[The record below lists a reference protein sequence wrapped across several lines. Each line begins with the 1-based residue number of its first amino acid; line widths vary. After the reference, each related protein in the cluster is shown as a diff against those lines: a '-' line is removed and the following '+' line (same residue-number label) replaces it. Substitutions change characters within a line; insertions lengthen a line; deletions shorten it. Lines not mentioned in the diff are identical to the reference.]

1 MSRRRSHLRLLL
13 GAALLLFG
21 CSEDLCAGVSCQE
34 PQRCQP
40 LTGMC
45 LSTCDTVKCPAGAS
59 CQESTGSCVPPP
71 TPQRPEVGELIDRV
85 GRPLLSVALL
95 NPFDRLQLPGAPA
108 AEAQGATRERYNK
121 DGEPAAWAAGWAPAL
136 SQALA
141 IFDGLDGTCG
151 NSLQADLTQPRYST
165 LSRLLANDALHLDAS
180 AGSCRDNY
188 LAVESKAFGASI
200 IDCGGRTLQADVI
213 DTTYS
218 VITTGAYSGVADGVG
233 FSANVSSDFPFLG
246 VPPL

>member
-1 MSRRRSHLRLLL
+1 MRPARGLLALLAAALLL
-13 GAALLLFG
+13 GA
-21 CSEDLCAGVSCQE
+21 CSDDLCAGVECSA

-40 LTGMC
+40 LTGQC
-45 LSTCDTVKCPAGAS
+45 LSTCDTVKCPDGLS
-59 CQESTGSCVPPP
+59 CQESTGTCISEAPPP
-71 TPQRPEVGELIDRV
+71 RPAIGALIDRV
-85 GRPLLSVALL
+85 GRPAIGVLVL
-95 NPFDRLQLPGAPA
+95 NPFDRLQPAEGAA
-108 AEAQGATRERYNK
+108 REAQAATQDRYNQ
-121 DGEPAAWAAGWAPAL
+121 DGDAATWVTRWAPAL
-136 SQALA
+136 AESIA
-141 IFDGLDGTCG
+141 IYDGLDGTCG

-218 VITTGAYSGVADGVG
+218 VITTGAYSGVTDGVG